1 MYLWAFFRGQD
12 SSPDNHFYRMILRY
26 RVSLP
31 GLKGFAR
38 VYELKSTSSLYSFH
52 KKMHADMDFPM
63 DQIVLFKA
71 VNPDGSAIARYSVQN
86 MGKGTIDEVTLGECH
101 KRGEDSFV
109 YFYDTTNRKSVLV
122 NCEGEVAERS
132 GAVYPEL
139 VETKGPN
146 PVEFENGYV
155 AYEDLPEDKKRNIIR
170 KEEGNWDD
178 EDDFDDEED
187 DEDDGDEDKDEEDVV
202 YDENEGNEE

>member
-1 MYLWAFFRGQD
+1 MVSRIIIIC
-12 SSPDNHFYRMILRY
+12 RMILRY

-52 KKMHADMDFPM
+52 KRMRADMDFPM
-63 DQIVLFKA
+63 DQIVLFKS
-71 VNPDGSAIARYSVQN
+71 VNPDGSAIARYSVSDL
-86 MGKGTIDEVTLGECH
+86 GKGTIDEVTLGDCH

-109 YFYDTTNRKSVLV
+109 YFYDTTNKKSVLV
-122 NCEGEVAERS
+122 NCEGEVEARP
-132 GAVYPEL
+132 GIVYPAL

-146 PVEFENGYV
+146 PIEFENGYV

-178 EDDFDDEED
+178 EDDFDDD
-187 DEDDGDEDKDEEDVV
+187 DDDDDDDDKDEEDVV
-202 YDENEGNEE
+202 YDENEGDDE